1 MKYTTNNKSRFESET
16 VQAPTIPPPSKK
28 TETAPGTSR
37 RVLQFLP
44 SEMGRD
50 IEVSYRN
57 NMVHYYENNTKKTI
71 LLIFRGLYIDCTSLK
86 IIILYNYN
94 DSLHE
99 CVVIVENKLA
109 NCSLNCQGNYAPS
122 KYRSFSPFLCSILN
136 QIV

>member
-1 MKYTTNNKSRFESET
+1 MS
-16 VQAPTIPPPSKK
+16 PTIPPPSKK

-57 NMVHYYENNTKKTI
+57 NVVHYYENNTRKII
-71 LLIFRGLYIDCTSLK
+71 LLIFRGLYIDCASLK

-99 CVVIVENKLA
+99 CVVIVGNKLA
-109 NCSLNCQGNYAPS
+109 NCILNCHGNYAPS